1 MEIKLFRK
9 KFSQLKSV
17 EKNQKGFMRPN
28 FQQISV
34 TFYAENCVQIS
45 VRIFVQFW
53 LSLDAHKFSKAL
65 TDCVQNTTNFSKGFW
80 QILTSVRCLHRHT
93 YLPTPNTYLHT
104 DTYLHTRAYTH
115 TYLHMNILKIFTK
128 TFLYTHT
135 SFNTYTH
142 LHTQTH
148 TSSFTKDLHRILT
161 SFTCPHRLTCSYLH

>member
-1 MEIKLFRK
+1 MEIKIFRK

-34 TFYAENCVQIS
+34 RFYAENCVQIS

-53 LSLDAHKFSKAL
+53 LSLDAHKFTKAL

-115 TYLHMNILKIFTK
+115 LLPHEYF
-128 TFLYTHT
+128 
-135 SFNTYTH
+135 
-142 LHTQTH
+142 
-148 TSSFTKDLHRILT
+148 KDLHKDISLHTHLSTYTLTYKHTHLATCILHT
-161 SFTCPHRLTCSYLH
+161 NNIRPALRAGRLR